1 MDKIFDLK
9 KLIINTLDSNKALDI
24 VSINLENK
32 SSMADHLIIASGT
45 SSRHMQALS
54 EIVLEKFKSNG
65 ITNCKIEGEIKYFND
80 NPKVGG
86 MVADDNMIILNP
98 NPDKDINMDAVTKN
112 EFGRVLINTGKFK
125 VPNFKLTDTQQKE
138 FSKYGTNKNIQDTII
153 TRIVS
158 GDPSAKDF
166 TPEQKAIADKLEL
179 VIQQQV
185 Q

>member
-1 MDKIFDLK
+1 MS
-9 KLIINTLDSNKALDI
+9 T
-24 VSINLENK
+24 
-32 SSMADHLIIASGT
+32 
-45 SSRHMQALS
+45 
-54 EIVLEKFKSNG
+54 
-65 ITNCKIEGEIKYFND
+65 
-80 NPKVGG
+80 
-86 MVADDNMIILNP
+86 DDNMIIRNP
-98 NPDKDINMDAVTKN
+98 NPPKNINIDAVTKN

-166 TPEQKAIADKLEL
+166 TQEQKAIADKLEL